1 MPSSPPIESHTVPPG
16 TPRERLSDYAPRVFS
31 AIPSRK
37 GMKKA
42 IKAGGVLVDGQPGQ
56 TGDWVLPGQRIEL
69 LPSALSPPKPL
80 ELPLEIV
87 YEDEHLAVVNK
98 PAGLSTSGNQ
108 YRTVVN
114 ALQFNLSPYEAADA
128 LPWPRPVHRLD
139 ALTSGLLL
147 VGKSHAASISLSR
160 QFAEK
165 TVRKAYQA
173 VVAGKAPEYGA
184 IREPVDGQEAHTDF
198 LRLRQVHSL
207 KVEWLSLLELYPRT
221 GRTHQLRRHLA
232 GIGCP
237 ILGDSL
243 YTKDKPLLKGKG
255 LFLCAVGLEFSH
267 PLDGRPCN
275 FRIGPPDKF
284 KSFLERSE
292 QRWEKFKEG

>member
-1 MPSSPPIESHTVPPG
+1 MLPLPIESHTVPPD
-16 TPRERLSDYAPRVFS
+16 TPRERLSDYAPRVFQ

-42 IKAGGVLVDGQPGQ
+42 IKAGGVLVDGRQGQ

-69 LPSALSPPKPL
+69 LPSALSQPKPL

-98 PAGLSTSGNQ
+98 PAGLPTSGNQ

-114 ALQFNLSPYEAADA
+114 ALQYNLSPSDTPDA

-147 VGKSHAASISLSR
+147 AAKSHAASISLSR

-173 VVAGKAPEYGA
+173 VVAGKPPEAGA
-184 IREPVDGQEAHTDF
+184 IREPIDGQEAHTEF
-198 LRLRQVHSL
+198 RTLARVRSL
-207 KVEWLSLLELYPRT
+207 KVEWLALLELIPRT

-232 GIGCP
+232 GIGHP
-237 ILGDSL
+237 ILGDAL
-243 YTKDKPLLKGKG
+243 YTGDKPLLKGKG
-255 LFLCAVGLEFSH
+255 LFLCAVELEFTH
-267 PLDGRPCN
+267 PAAGRPGH
-275 FRIGPPDKF
+275 FRIEPPDKF
-284 KSFLERSE
+284 QSFLKRSE
-292 QRWEKFKEG
+292 QRWDKLKGR